1 MPEVARKIQ
10 TCGEELSEW
19 SNNNF
24 GSIKKLLDEKKKLLD
39 KAELVV
45 ARGGDQSMVKSLQME
60 INALLDKES
69 QMWQQRSRALFLKCG
84 DRNTSYFH
92 SKASQRF

>member
-19 SNNNF
+19 SKNNF

-39 KAELVV
+39 KAEMAA
-45 ARGGDQSMVKSLQME
+45 ARGGG
-60 INALLDKES
+60 IN
-69 QMWQQRSRALFLKCG
+69 
-84 DRNTSYFH
+84 
-92 SKASQRF
+92 